1 LHHAAGVAA
10 LVACERNVGSARII
24 RRETGISQPLT
35 TMSNR
40 CFPTLLLSL
49 AACVPIVQTD
59 MPNGDHTV
67 TTYVRLQ
74 GFEEARNDNLWV
86 ARQTCKG
93 GVVLI
98 EERDGVDE
106 YGHWDRL
113 VYGCLADERAA
124 AASQN
129 EKKPPP

>member
-1 LHHAAGVAA
+1 MATMRSR
-10 LVACERNVGSARII
+10 C
-24 RRETGISQPLT
+24 LT
-35 TMSNR
+35 A
-40 CFPTLLLSL
+40 LLLSL
-49 AACVPIVQTD
+49 ASCVPIVRGD

-98 EERDGVDE
+98 EERDGVDDN
-106 YGHWDRL
+106 GRWDKL
-113 VYGCLADERAA
+113 VYGCLADESA
-124 AASQN
+124 AASPN
-129 EKKPPP
+129 EKTPPP

>member
-1 LHHAAGVAA
+1 MAIM
-10 LVACERNVGSARII
+10 RN
-24 RRETGISQPLT
+24 L
-35 TMSNR
+35 
-40 CFPTLLLSL
+40 CFLILLLSL
-49 AACVPIVQTD
+49 AACVPIVQAD
-59 MPNGDHTV
+59 MANGDHTV

-74 GFEEARNDNLWV
+74 GFEEARNDNLWA

-98 EERDGVDE
+98 EEREGMDDNGR
-106 YGHWDRL
+106 WDRL

-124 AASQN
+124 EATPN

>member
-1 LHHAAGVAA
+1 
-10 LVACERNVGSARII
+10 
-24 RRETGISQPLT
+24 
-35 TMSNR
+35 M
-40 CFPTLLLSL
+40 LLLSL
-49 AACVPIVQTD
+49 AACVPIVQGE

-74 GFEEARNDNLWV
+74 GFEEARNDNLWM

-98 EERDGVDE
+98 DE
-106 YGHWDRL
+106 QEGTDDNGRWDRL

>member
-1 LHHAAGVAA
+1 MATMGN
-10 LVACERNVGSARII
+10 RYFTII
-24 RRETGISQPLT
+24 LFSI
-35 TMSNR
+35 
-40 CFPTLLLSL
+40 
-49 AACVPIVQTD
+49 AACVPIVQAD

-74 GFEEARNDNLWV
+74 GFEEARNDNLWA

-98 EERDGVDE
+98 EERQGVDDH
-106 YGHWDRL
+106 GRWDRL

-124 AASQN
+124 AASPN